1 MNAPARLTSPAQAV
15 ETANQ
20 VAAMIRATALER
32 DMHRL
37 TCVKEL
43 DLFSDSGLWAIT
55 VPASHG
61 GADLGYQTLSEVV
74 QIIAAADPSIAQIP
88 RSHFHIVDLLSIA
101 GTDYQKDFFFSEI
114 RKNKRLSQ
122 AASERGGKNAMDI
135 STRIRK
141 EGGRILLSGKKFY
154 ATGCLF
160 ADWIGVVAKDDVDDH
175 VQAFV
180 HKGTPGLVIEDDW
193 TGFGQRST
201 ASGTVILDNVEVDPR
216 HVMPFADVYIEPTM
230 VGAASQ
236 IYHASIDSG
245 ISREAIADAIG
256 YVTTKSRPWVDSG
269 VQRAADDPYI
279 LQTIGYMKVRLT
291 AAACAIAAAARR
303 MDEHR
308 HQLDDGIVADLSI
321 SVAIAKVL
329 STESAMF
336 STNKLFE
343 VSGAG
348 ATLEKLNLHRHWRNA
363 RTHTLHDPVAWK
375 YKAIG
380 NYLVNGT
387 YPSKHNYI

>member
-1 MNAPARLTSPAQAV
+1 MTAPARLTSPAHAL
-15 ETANQ
+15 ETAHR
-20 VAAMIRATALER
+20 VAAAIRETALDR
-32 DMHRL
+32 DMNRAPS
-37 TCVKEL
+37 VKEL
-43 DLFSDSGLWAIT
+43 DLFSESGLWAIT
-55 VPASHG
+55 VPAGQG
-61 GADLGYQTLSEVV
+61 GADLGYRTLSEVA

-88 RSHFHIVDLLSIA
+88 RSHFHIVDLLNIA

-141 EGGRILLSGKKFY
+141 DKAKVLLSGKKFY

-180 HKGTPGLVIEDDW
+180 HRDAPGLVIEDDW

-245 ISREAIADAIG
+245 ISREAIADAIS

-269 VQRAADDPYI
+269 VLRAADDPYI
-279 LQTIGYMKVRLT
+279 LQTIGDMKVKLT
-291 AAACAIAAAARR
+291 AAACAIDAAARR

-308 HQLDDGIVADLSI
+308 HQLDDDIVADISI
-321 SVAIAKVL
+321 NVAIAKVL

-343 VSGAG
+343 VCGAG

-380 NYLVNGT
+380 NYLVNGIH
-387 YPSKHNYI
+387 PSKHNYI